1 MLRCLFDLWGELL
14 MMLPA
19 GVGAPL
25 GTREPCRTY
34 YEVLEISP
42 TEQDPRVIEEAAVRC
57 AGHVRIYQLTRES
70 ECTLRL
76 SEIAEAMITLLDP
89 VRRRQYD
96 LELGL
101 TEAPPEHKPPRT
113 PVRLKPVGC
122 KRLPA
127 PGEFFVVLLI
137 SDGDSCDVKLVC
149 QTRAPTPSIASKPVE
164 DSKEM
169 TFDQR
174 VLLPSPPRGEGS

>member
-25 GTREPCRTY
+25 GTQEPCRTY
-34 YEVLEISP
+34 YDVLEISP

-57 AGHVRIYQLTRES
+57 AGNVRVYQLTREP

-96 LELGL
+96 QGLGMCL
-101 TEAPPEHKPPRT
+101 TQTPPDHKPPARRD
-113 PVRLKPVGC
+113 RLPPVGC

-127 PGEFFVVLLI
+127 PGEVFLVLLI
-137 SDGDSCDVKLVC
+137 SDGESCDVKLVC
-149 QTRAPTPSIASKPVE
+149 QTRAPTPSNAMRIA
-164 DSKEM
+164 
-169 TFDQR
+169 
-174 VLLPSPPRGEGS
+174 

>member
-1 MLRCLFDLWGELL
+1 MLRWFFDLWGELL

-25 GTREPCRTY
+25 GTREPSRTF
-34 YEVLEISP
+34 YEVLDVSP

-57 AGHVRIYQLTRES
+57 SGHVRIYQLTRES

-76 SEIAEAMITLLDP
+76 NEIAKAMITLLDP

-96 LELGL
+96 LELGTCL
-101 TEAPPEHKPPRT
+101 TPAPPDRRPPR
-113 PVRLKPVGC
+113 PRVRPQPVGC

-127 PGEFFVVLLI
+127 PGEVILVLLI
-137 SDGDSCDVKLVC
+137 SDGESCDVKLVC
-149 QTRAPTPSIASKPVE
+149 QTRAPTPSNAMRSA
-164 DSKEM
+164 
-169 TFDQR
+169 
-174 VLLPSPPRGEGS
+174 

>member
-1 MLRCLFDLWGELL
+1 

-25 GTREPCRTY
+25 GTQEPCRTY
-34 YEVLEISP
+34 YDVLEISP

-57 AGHVRIYQLTRES
+57 AGNVRVYQLTREP

-96 LELGL
+96 LGLGL
-101 TEAPPEHKPPRT
+101 TETPQDRGPPGTR
-113 PVRLKPVGC
+113 VRLQPVGC
-122 KRLPA
+122 NRLSA
-127 PGEFFVVLLI
+127 PGEVFLVLLI

-149 QTRAPTPSIASKPVE
+149 QTRASIPSTVAASP
-164 DSKEM
+164 
-169 TFDQR
+169 
-174 VLLPSPPRGEGS
+174 